1 MQAADV
7 LRRMREG
14 GVTPDAISYA
24 AIVQAHVNGGSVDGA
39 RAALDEA
46 VESGTRLDAAVFN
59 ALLGGYAS
67 ELRWSDASELVRA
80 MAARGVPPDGVQAFS
95 MVLSAYAHGGRIDEA
110 IALLRRMQ
118 TEGLAPN
125 GYTFSAMMEACVNGG
140 QPETAR
146 AVFDQMEEQGIAPDA
161 ASYTLLVR
169 AHTSPQTARADHL
182 AEFDIRAARE
192 VLVRMIASGVPPNVA
207 TYNALLA

>member
-1 MQAADV
+1 M

-80 MAARGVPPDGVQAFS
+80 MAARGVPPDGVSYGLLLRACLRARQA
-95 MVLSAYAHGGRIDEA
+95 DEA
-110 IALLRRMQ
+110 ASALDRMLQ
-118 TEGLAPN
+118 GGIPA
-125 GYTFSAMMEACVNGG
+125 SA
-140 QPETAR
+140 R
-146 AVFDQMEEQGIAPDA
+146 
-161 ASYTLLVR
+161 
-169 AHTSPQTARADHL
+169 
-182 AEFDIRAARE
+182 
-192 VLVRMIASGVPPNVA
+192 
-207 TYNALLA
+207 